1 MLSRVLMLRPAVAN
15 TVRRQNVICNQMMQM
30 NHRFF
35 RPGVVNPY
43 REDPTPLSTSE
54 TAEQAGKPVW
64 DRVFD
69 HKKYMQ
75 HEGPLKVSDL
85 IILIIKLNLSTAF
98 YRHRFPRCW
107 TFSKN
112 ETYEAL
118 LLVPARAQGH
128 SRWLR
133 IQVPLPR
140 NDSIPHDSRRRD
152 HVYQGHR
159 GEDCQW
165 TYWGTHPLGA

>member
-15 TVRRQNVICNQMMQM
+15 TVRRQNVICNQMVQM

-54 TAEQAGKPVW
+54 SAEQAGKPVW

-75 HEGPLKVSDL
+75 HEGPLKVSDF
-85 IILIIKLNLSTAF
+85 IILILNLMLSIAF
-98 YRHRFPRCW
+98 YWYCIPR
-107 TFSKN
+107 
-112 ETYEAL
+112 
-118 LLVPARAQGH
+118 R
-128 SRWLR
+128 
-133 IQVPLPR
+133 
-140 NDSIPHDSRRRD
+140 
-152 HVYQGHR
+152 
-159 GEDCQW
+159 
-165 TYWGTHPLGA
+165 